1 MVPLTGPMTE
11 NHVLWSLA
19 AIVALIAGVTDWRS
33 RRIPNWLTVPA
44 AALGLI
50 FNTYF
55 SRWPGAISSL
65 EGLGLAMLLLFPF
78 VAVHAFGFGDWKL
91 VGASGAILGVDRL
104 WPVFF
109 VAALVNALIALGMV
123 IWQGRLGQTLGHVG
137 RIFWAIARLRRPD
150 PSISLENPETA
161 KVPFGV
167 AWALALVG
175 CAGAKLWGGF

>member
-1 MVPLTGPMTE
+1 MTGS
-11 NHVLWSLA
+11 HVLWSLA

-33 RRIPNWLTVPA
+33 RRIPNRLTVPA

-50 FNTYF
+50 LSTVYF
-55 SRWPGAISSL
+55 GWPGAKSSL
-65 EGLGLAMLLLFPF
+65 AGLGLAMLLLFPF
-78 VAVHAFGFGDWKL
+78 VALHAFGFGDWKL

-123 IWQGRLGQTLGHVG
+123 IWQGRLGQTLENVG
-137 RIFWAIARLRRPD
+137 RIFWAMARLQRPD
-150 PSISLENPETA
+150 RSISLENPETA